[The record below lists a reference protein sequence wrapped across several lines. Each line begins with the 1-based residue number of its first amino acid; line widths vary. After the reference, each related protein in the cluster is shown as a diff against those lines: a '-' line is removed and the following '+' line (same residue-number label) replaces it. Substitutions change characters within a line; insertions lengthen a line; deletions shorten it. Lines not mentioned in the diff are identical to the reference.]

1 MINQILNQIKVNN
14 RKENIKYIISK
25 EKILMKKNIQI
36 QIQMKKK
43 MI

>member
-1 MINQILNQIKVNN
+1 MINQKLNQIKVKN

-25 EKILMKKNIQI
+25 EKILMKKKIQI
-36 QIQMKKK
+36 QIQMIKK